1 VRFVARVVAAK
12 TPFFSFLCRK
22 LCCRNRIA
30 PLLRQEEEGGGKTNQ
45 KKINHRNAIWRS
57 NIELQNSLFLP
68 KNAEIFFDCV

>member
-1 VRFVARVVAAK
+1 
-12 TPFFSFLCRK
+12 
-22 LCCRNRIA
+22 
-30 PLLRQEEEGGGKTNQ
+30 LLRPKLHFLVFYAENCVVVTELPLSYDKKEEGGGKTNQ